1 MYLQFRIKTLSFIKI
16 RLWLERKYGHRTLNR
31 LQKKM
36 KETVYPQKSQQ
47 GMRPMI
53 LYLYFVFMGKSIDGF
68 LHPSIVYISQRG
80 GNIKVFFISVQPVVG
95 SRLRFFYFSPSVSF
109 PFRVQWIHA
118 YIVCVHVY
126 VIVYAYKIPY
136 NIYLHIHNMYIYIH
150 GYRL

>member
-1 MYLQFRIKTLSFIKI
+1 
-16 RLWLERKYGHRTLNR
+16 
-31 LQKKM
+31 M

-95 SRLRFFYFSPSVSF
+95 SRLRFFTSPRQYLSLSE
-109 PFRVQWIHA
+109 
-118 YIVCVHVY
+118 
-126 VIVYAYKIPY
+126 Y
-136 NIYLHIHNMYIYIH
+136 NEFMHI
-150 GYRL
+150 